1 MLRRSFLAASG
12 GLPFALA
19 QGAVAQGASP
29 NEIKIGI
36 VYSGSG
42 TYAAISLPV
51 YNGMKLWADRL
62 NADGGAFV
70 KPYGR
75 KIKLRLVAYDDQSQ
89 PATSTT
95 MINQLITQ
103 DKVDVLAC
111 NSGSVLTAAAMPV
124 ARDNKMML
132 FNPTGTG
139 QSLFSADNPYMLLTS
154 SPVSTEWPRWVAQ
167 FLAKEGPA
175 NGIKRVALIYATN
188 EFTSTLA
195 AAFRRMIKESGA
207 PLQFVYDQGVPTATS
222 NYTVLI
228 NNIAAA
234 NPDAVIALGYPNND
248 IAFLRNLGDSGVSFR
263 WRFQIYPGIEKDELA
278 KTVGYP
284 PMDGVFTFATA
295 ADIDYKPDVGISI
308 GEYRAAWE
316 KAYPEGRVEF
326 GFNAIA
332 GYNTGLIIERTLA
345 TADSM
350 AQLELRRAAFALS
363 GKIRTLNGPFE
374 LDAMGGQIG
383 SVTPAGQLVSDGH
396 GKLKMNVVWPPQAA
410 TAKAVY
416 GAP

>member
-12 GLPFALA
+12 SLPIVLA
-19 QGAVAQGASP
+19 QGARAQGAVP
-29 NEIKIGI
+29 DEIKIGT
-36 VYSGSG
+36 VYAGSG

-51 YNGMKLWADRL
+51 FNGMKLWADRL
-62 NADGGAFV
+62 NADGGVFV

-75 KIKLRLVAYDDQSQ
+75 KVKLRIVAYDDQSQ

-103 DKVDVLAC
+103 DKVDILVC

-124 ARDNKMML
+124 ARDNKMLL
-132 FNPTGTG
+132 FNPTGSG
-139 QSLFSADNPYMLLTS
+139 LSLFSADNPYMLLTS
-154 SPVSTEWPRWVAQ
+154 TPFSAEWPKWVAM
-167 FLAKEGPA
+167 FLAKDGPA
-175 NGIKRVALIYATN
+175 NGIKRVAMIYATN
-188 EFTSTLA
+188 EFTGTLA
-195 AAFRRMIKESGA
+195 NAFRRMIKESGA
-207 PLQFVYDQGVPTATS
+207 PLEFVYDQGVPTATS

-228 NNIAAA
+228 NNIAATS
-234 NPDAVIALGYPNND
+234 PDAVIALGYPNND

-263 WRFQIYPGIEKDELA
+263 WRFQAYPGIEMDELA
-278 KTVGYP
+278 KTVGYA
-284 PMDGVFTFATA
+284 PMERVFTFATA
-295 ADIDYKPDVGISI
+295 TDIDYKPDVGLPVA
-308 GEYRAAWE
+308 EYRAAWD
-316 KAYPEGRVEF
+316 KAYPDGHVEF

-374 LDAMGGQIG
+374 LNAMGAQIG
-383 SVTPAGQLVSDGH
+383 SITPAGQLVPDGH
-396 GKLKMNVVWPPQAA
+396 GKLKMNVVYPPEVA
-410 TAKAVY
+410 TAKAIY

>member
-12 GLPFALA
+12 AVPFALQRSARA
-19 QGAVAQGASP
+19 QGATPEAL
-29 NEIKIGI
+29 KIGM

-51 YNGMKLWADRL
+51 FNGMKLWADSL
-62 NADGGAFV
+62 NQDGGVFT

-75 KIKLRLVAYDDQSQ
+75 KLRIRIVAYDDQSQ

-103 DKVDVLAC
+103 DKVDILVC

-124 ARDNKMML
+124 ARDNKMLL
-132 FNPTGTG
+132 FNPTGSG
-139 QSLFSADNPYMLLTS
+139 LSLFSAENPYMLLTS
-154 SPVSTEWPRWVAQ
+154 TPFSNEWPKWVAA

-188 EFTSTLA
+188 EFTGTLA
-195 AAFRRMIKESGA
+195 NAFRRMIKDSGA
-207 PLQFVYDQGVPTATS
+207 PLEFVYDQGVPTATS

-234 NPDAVIALGYPNND
+234 TPDAVIALGYPNND
-248 IAFLRNLGDSGVSFR
+248 IAFMRNLSDSGVSFR
-263 WRFQIYPGIEKDELA
+263 WRFQSYPGIEMDELA
-278 KTVGYP
+278 KSVGYA
-284 PMDGVFTFATA
+284 PMERVFTFATA
-295 ADIDYKPDVGISI
+295 ADIDYKPDVGMPI

-316 KAYPEGRVEF
+316 RAYPDGRVEF

-332 GYNTGLIIERTLA
+332 GYNTGLVIERTLA

-374 LDAMGGQIG
+374 LNPMGAQIG
-383 SVTPAGQLVSDGH
+383 SITPAGQLVPDGH
-396 GKLKMNVVWPPQAA
+396 GKLKMNVVYPPEVA
-410 TAKAVY
+410 TAKAIY

>member
-19 QGAVAQGASP
+19 RGVAAQGAAP
-29 NEIKIGI
+29 NEIKIGE

-62 NADGGAFV
+62 NADGGVFV

-75 KIKLRLVAYDDQSQ
+75 KIKIRLVGYDDQSQ

-103 DKVDVLAC
+103 DKVDILVA
-111 NSGSVLTAAAMPV
+111 NSGSVLAAAAMPV
-124 ARDNKMML
+124 ARDNKMLL
-132 FNPTGTG
+132 FNPTGSG
-139 QSLFSADNPYMLLTS
+139 LSLFSADNPYMVLTS
-154 SPVSTEWPRWVAQ
+154 TPFSAEWPKWVAQ

-195 AAFRRMIKESGA
+195 NAFRSMIKASGA
-207 PLQFVYDQGVPTATS
+207 PLEFVYDQGVPTATS

-234 NPDAVIALGYPNND
+234 KPDAVIALGYPNND
-248 IAFLRNLGDSGVSFR
+248 IAFLRNLGDSGVTFR
-263 WRFQIYPGIEKDELA
+263 WRFQVYPGIEPDELA
-278 KTVGYP
+278 KSVGYA
-284 PMDGVFTFATA
+284 PMEGLFSFATA
-295 ADIDYKPDVGISI
+295 IDIDYKPDVGMPI
-308 GEYRAAWE
+308 GEYRAAWD

-332 GYNTGLIIERTLA
+332 GYNTGLVIERTLA

-363 GKIRTLNGPFE
+363 GKMRTLNGPFE
-374 LDAMGGQIG
+374 LNAMGAQIG
-383 SVTPAGQLVSDGH
+383 SITPAGQLVSDGH
-396 GKLKMNVVWPPQAA
+396 GKLKMNVVWPPEVA
-410 TAKAVY
+410 TAKAIY